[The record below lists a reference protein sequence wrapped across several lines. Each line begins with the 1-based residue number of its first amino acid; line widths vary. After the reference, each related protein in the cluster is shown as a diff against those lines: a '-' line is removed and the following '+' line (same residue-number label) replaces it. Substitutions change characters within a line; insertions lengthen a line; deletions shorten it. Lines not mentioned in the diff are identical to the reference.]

1 MDLLPRVAFVVGL
14 PPDVARVRWDAYL
27 AASGLSPDA
36 AYERLLYGARDAVQV
51 MQFEEPHGTIRPF
64 VR

>member
-36 AYERLLYGARDAVQV
+36 AYERLLDGAQDAARV
-51 MQFEEPHGTIRPF
+51 MQFEEPHGTIRPS